1 MEEKTR
7 GRHPTCG
14 PVRCF
19 FPFAWLPLRQVL
31 YLLSLW
37 PRAHQRVSQR
47 GAQEWLVSFVPG
59 SFPLWLPPK
68 GCHQRHRDMRSTAWR
83 GSWGGASRRGP
94 RFSEGS
100 WGSRFHPG
108 FYLVDFLRCVSE
120 KRQKQ
125 WRIPLV
131 YQSTCY
137 VSVVVFHT
145 IQDTHLGARGGAT
158 RTCDEEVVLKT
169 KPGSLVQE
177 ASLASDIEQP
187 FKHWLKPKS
196 FLRET
201 LGRLGRIEFK
211 FRTP

>member
-1 MEEKTR
+1 MKIRQTFQFWADMEEKTR

-120 KRQKQ
+120 K
-125 WRIPLV
+125 
-131 YQSTCY
+131 
-137 VSVVVFHT
+137 
-145 IQDTHLGARGGAT
+145 
-158 RTCDEEVVLKT
+158 KT
-169 KPGSLVQE
+169 KTVADPLSLSVNLLCISSRFPHNSRQRTWE
-177 ASLASDIEQP
+177 RGEGLESGDQIFLHAPVTRRLFSRQNLA
-187 FKHWLKPKS
+187 L
-196 FLRET
+196 
-201 LGRLGRIEFK
+201 
-211 FRTP
+211 